1 MFMDDLILKE
11 LLERLEDNSK
21 KKNKDNIITDEKI
34 QEVLETLLKQE
45 AEKTYNRI
53 LSEEE
58 RRILTPEAFSYL
70 LQLLNMK
77 SIDKNLFETVI
88 TLSMQLNF
96 FLKKQINKNM
106 IDDVVNFLI
115 FSGERDASIKDLLDL
130 FFLTENDFEQFETIN

>member
-1 MFMDDLILKE
+1 MSDLPFEEIVK
-11 LLERLEDNSK
+11 LLDEDFEDNK
-21 KKNKDNIITDEKI
+21 KDKKSTISDDKI
-34 QEVLETLLKQE
+34 QEILEQLLKQQK
-45 AEKTYNRI
+45 EKAYNRI

-58 RRILTPEAFSYL
+58 RRILTPGAFSYL

-88 TLSMQLNF
+88 TLSVQLHL
-96 FLKKQINKNM
+96 FLKKKISKGM

-130 FFLTENDFEQFETIN
+130 FFLTDSDFDLFDSIN

>member
-1 MFMDDLILKE
+1 MDDLILKE

-21 KKNKDNIITDEKI
+21 KKNKDDIITDEKI
-34 QEVLETLLKQE
+34 QEVLETLLRQE

>member
-1 MFMDDLILKE
+1 MDDLILKE

>member
-1 MFMDDLILKE
+1 MDDLILKE

-21 KKNKDNIITDEKI
+21 KKNKDDIITDEKI

>member
-1 MFMDDLILKE
+1 MDDLILEE
-11 LLERLEDNSK
+11 LVKRLEDNSK
-21 KKNKDNIITDEKI
+21 NKKKKKDNLLSDEKI
-34 QEVLETLLKQE
+34 QEVLENLLKQQS
-45 AEKTYNRI
+45 EKTYNRI

-96 FLKKQINKNM
+96 FLKKQITKNM

-130 FFLTENDFEQFETIN
+130 FFLTESDFESFETIN